1 MRACDLFDKLEAA
14 RLVGIAKREK
24 DRLREEAE
32 ENEKDAVPQA
42 AQRMWTSP
50 LRLRKLELDKA
61 NKDKKNK
68 LCRAEF
74 AVELTFGRAE
84 EDLGAEESA
93 RQRNELTRSLSKA
106 DGAALFEDGT
116 AELADD
122 ADVGDEEGEEGEE
135 GEEDAD

>member
-1 MRACDLFDKLEAA
+1 MCEPGKQPLVAGDIKVVVHTAKGKLCQFWFHTAF
-14 RLVGIAKREK
+14 V
-24 DRLREEAE
+24 
-32 ENEKDAVPQA
+32 ENGK
-42 AQRMWTSP
+42 
-50 LRLRKLELDKA
+50 LRLRKPELDKA